1 MITRHPNSGIALD
14 HVQEAD
20 ELLVPV
26 AGHVTPDGRPVEHVQ
41 CGEQGGRSPGSEPAP
56 GLIGGPG
63 QAVTLVVVGHGA
75 EAPLLHGQTR
85 LGAVE
90 RLDLCSHVLV
100 YEPFIPL

>member
-1 MITRHPNSGIALD
+1 MIPATPATYDLMKRNLD
-14 HVQEAD
+14 
-20 ELLVPV
+20 
-26 AGHVTPDGRPVEHVQ
+26 VTTMEMPSTG
-41 CGEQGGRSPGSEPAP
+41 A
-56 GLIGGPG
+56 
-63 QAVTLVVVGHGA
+63 LVVVGHGA